1 DPDQKEGVARQGF
14 LQVLAPA
21 VERETRWP
29 AQPPSGWRTSYRRRA
44 LANWITDVEHGAGRL
59 LARVIVNRLWQH
71 HLGRGIVA
79 TPSEFGARGE
89 PPTHP
94 ELLDWLATELIGNG
108 WRLKPI
114 HRLIMTSAVYM
125 QSSAIDEGKQQLDRD
140 TRLFWRRPRMRLEAE
155 AIRDAL
161 LAVSGTLDPRMFGPG

>member
-59 LARVIVNRLWQH
+59 LARVMANRLWQH

-79 TPSEFGARGE
+79 TPSDFGVRGE
-89 PPTHP
+89 SPTHP
-94 ELLDWLATELIGNG
+94 ELLDWLARELIANG
-108 WRLKPI
+108 WKLKAM
-114 HRLIMTSAVYM
+114 HKLILTSAVYM
-125 QSSAIDEGKQQLDRD
+125 QSSTADETKAKIDRENKLC
-140 TRLFWRRPRMRLEAE
+140 WRFPPRRLE
-155 AIRDAL
+155 
-161 LAVSGTLDPRMFGPG
+161 